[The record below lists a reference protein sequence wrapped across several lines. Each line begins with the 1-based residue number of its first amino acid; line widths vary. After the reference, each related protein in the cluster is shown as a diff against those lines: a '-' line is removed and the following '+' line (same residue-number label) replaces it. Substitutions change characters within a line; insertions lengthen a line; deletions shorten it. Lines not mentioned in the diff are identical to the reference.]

1 MVVGPILMTLDE
13 GKEGRPTFDAGF
25 LANHSSK
32 DSGEATYVIKWHV
45 GGKLKGIDIGTRSL
59 TK

>member
-1 MVVGPILMTLDE
+1 MTLDE

-45 GGKLKGIDIGTRSL
+45 GSKLKGIDIGTRSL